1 MGLPGHMSGIYGVS
15 RRVMRAF
22 NPVFIKGPSLKVSR
36 SLNRYISLEKALCSL
51 LLALALA

>member
-15 RRVMRAF
+15 RRVMRALTR
-22 NPVFIKGPSLKVSR
+22 FIKGPSLKVSR